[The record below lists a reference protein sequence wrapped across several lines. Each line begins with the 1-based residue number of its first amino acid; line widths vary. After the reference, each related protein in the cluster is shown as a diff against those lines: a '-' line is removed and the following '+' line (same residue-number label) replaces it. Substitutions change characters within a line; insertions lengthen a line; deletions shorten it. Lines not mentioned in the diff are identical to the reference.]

1 MWVDLWSDCQ
11 TTLHTMTTEL
21 EKSMRGLIY
30 KSLLLIIQQN
40 VCTKRLKIYS
50 NNILITLSWT
60 RNQVTF
66 LLLIINRLYLYLENI
81 GERSRRD
88 TEKKGDPS
96 MYIAVHR
103 DDMVILA
110 DDQHEIGICFMRG
123 I

>member
-1 MWVDLWSDCQ
+1 MWVDPWSDCQ

-30 KSLLLIIQQN
+30 KRSLLLIYN
-40 VCTKRLKIYS
+40 KMFALKIYS
-50 NNILITLSWT
+50 NNILTHLVGQ

-66 LLLIINRLYLYLENI
+66 LLLIINRLSLSLENI

-96 MYIAVHR
+96 IQGIH
-103 DDMVILA
+103 IL
-110 DDQHEIGICFMRG
+110 
-123 I
+123 